1 MSGLPALVEER
12 QAALPDNDL
21 DDILGASTGEFD
33 VMSEQYEG
41 SVQADNDLDELLGE
55 STGEFRVDQS
65 GYESF
70 EGSPARQLKDKSSKE
85 LLAAHLAYLSRRTNS
100 PALDDVRARIRELTI
115 QKQKLYRALKR

>member
-1 MSGLPALVEER
+1 MSLPALDEEK
-12 QAALPDNDL
+12 QAVPDDDL

-33 VMSEQYEG
+33 VMSEAYEG

-55 STGEFRVDQS
+55 STGEFRLDQS
-65 GYESF
+65 GYDSYDG
-70 EGSPARQLKDKSSKE
+70 GSPAVQRKEKSSKD

>member
-1 MSGLPALVEER
+1 MSSPALNEQR
-12 QAALPDNDL
+12 QGVPDDDL
-21 DDILGASTGEFD
+21 NDILGASTGEFD
-33 VMSEQYEG
+33 VMSEAYEG

-65 GYESF
+65 GYASF
-70 EGSPARQLKDKSSKE
+70 DGSPAMQLKEKSSKE